1 MSPAAPAGRG
11 APARRAAPAEGW
23 WERWWFAVCA
33 VALVV
38 ASDYDWRTR
47 PPGEATSGSLDLAV
61 LLEIAV
67 YGAVG
72 AYLVL
77 ARARP
82 PRAVRLPLPVVLL
95 LCYAL
100 LLVLSVTY
108 TPYLVYAAVRA
119 VQVLVLVG
127 LALALVRG
135 GTTAHAHRFAHAFVV
150 LVALSVA
157 YGVVVP
163 APAANRLQE
172 GRFTWLAVHPTVS
185 GVLTGLALVVAV
197 TYLAGGRRLR
207 GGPRWPV
214 GLYGLLV
221 LVAGGGLLAT
231 QTRGAV
237 LAGVVG
243 SVVVVV
249 LQSGR
254 ALVDT
259 VLAAAVVGTG
269 AVVAGSAVAAD
280 YLARGEDPAQL
291 ATLNSRTTLWAVALD
306 AVRDQPLWGYGL
318 TAARGI
324 FYDETGL
331 GGGHNAVVNVL
342 VELGGVGLAVWVALV
357 VVLVLRARAL
367 PREPAAG
374 LGVDRALVLGV
385 VTFLMVDG
393 VVYEG
398 AGSVA
403 NVAVTWLV
411 ACVAWV
417 GTAEREAAV
426 PAPPRPAAPASGRA
440 DRRPVR
446 RRG

>member
-1 MSPAAPAGRG
+1 MSPAGG
-11 APARRAAPAEGW
+11 APARGAAPEGW

-61 LLEIAV
+61 LLEVAV

-108 TPYLVYAAVRA
+108 TPYVVYAAVRA
-119 VQVLVLVG
+119 VQMLVLVG

-150 LVALSVA
+150 LVALSIA

-163 APAANRLQE
+163 SPAANRLQE
-172 GRFTWLAVHPTVS
+172 GRFTWLAIHPTVS

-197 TYLAGGRRLR
+197 TYLSGGRRPR
-207 GGPRWPV
+207 GGPRWPTGV
-214 GLYGLLV
+214 YVLLV

-237 LAGVVG
+237 LAGVIG
-243 SVVVVV
+243 SVVVVVV

-254 ALVDT
+254 TLVDT

-291 ATLNSRTTLWAVALD
+291 ATLNSRTMLWAVAFD

-367 PREPAAG
+367 PRVPAAG

-417 GTAEREAAV
+417 GTAEREAATS
-426 PAPPRPAAPASGRA
+426 APPPA
-440 DRRPVR
+440 RRPRV
-446 RRG
+446 GAG